1 MIVSPDDLRVASEEH
16 QLETWD
22 GLTAKLAQVRQM
34 LGSGLDDAA
43 AVFLWAIF
51 DGAMRRLALTTG
63 TPVERLPEFKMMN
76 ELYTLGFMSVTEFQ
90 IAKKFIQVHNRVAHG
105 FRSDDRTNVVK
116 SFAKLLSELVAN
128 WRTESGRSSEAP

>member
-1 MIVSPDDLRVASEEH
+1 LIVSLDDLRVASEEH

-43 AVFLWAIF
+43 ALFLWAIF

-63 TPVERLPEFKMMN
+63 KPVERLPEFEMMN
-76 ELYTLGFMSVTEFQ
+76 ELYTLG
-90 IAKKFIQVHNRVAHG
+90 VHVRDRVP
-105 FRSDDRTNVVK
+105 DRQEIHT
-116 SFAKLLSELVAN
+116 F
-128 WRTESGRSSEAP
+128 TQSGRTWIPIRRQNRCSQSVRQAPVGTRRELAHRVRPLE